1 MRGILQRSSPEIKAG
16 VHIGLFW
23 LFHLQLDDFCAGV
36 GVIKLIVC
44 VLLKDKTF
52 TVGSWR
58 LVSIYFGVML
68 KTKDSFKSPY
78 VQSSLYV
85 HTDDCNW
92 YGWLIFL
99 GWPLQYALANGPEAV
114 TGFRGLPL
122 KLKMF
127 AEIGKHLFCL
137 NSMWRLLYLCVSL
150 FGALPLYC
158 WPYFKG
164 TK

>member
-1 MRGILQRSSPEIKAG
+1 LCWSWCYKIDCL
-16 VHIGLFW
+16 
-23 LFHLQLDDFCAGV
+23 CA
-36 GVIKLIVC
+36 
-44 VLLKDKTF
+44 LKDKTF
-52 TVGSWR
+52 TIGSWR
-58 LVSIYFGVML
+58 LVCIYFGVML
-68 KTKDSFKSPY
+68 KTKDSFKSHY

-85 HTDDCNW
+85 LTDDCNW

-99 GWPLQYALANGPEAV
+99 GWPLQYSLANGPEAV

-127 AEIGKHLFCL
+127 AEIGLHLFCL